1 MDNEDP
7 AEPLMDA
14 FMLLRR
20 WELAI
25 LLFICRSGLGQ
36 HNGLVAYW
44 PFDGTGGTAVVEAKR
59 LYRVECGS

>member
-1 MDNEDP
+1 
-7 AEPLMDA
+7 MDA

-59 LYRVECGS
+59 LYRAECGS